1 MAKTYAPQFVRLL
14 RHLAVY
20 ATKHGSQMN
29 AVMTAPQQAA
39 VAQVVAAAA
48 AFSGVNVTESP

>member
-20 ATKHGSQMN
+20 ATKHQSSMF
-29 AVMTAPQQAA
+29 AVMTASQQAA
-39 VAQVVAAAA
+39 VASVVAAAA
-48 AFSGVNVTESP
+48 AFSGVVVEETP

>member
-14 RHLAVY
+14 RKLAVY
-20 ATKHGSQMN
+20 ATKHQGPMF
-29 AVMTAPQQAA
+29 AVMTPAQQAA
-39 VAQVVAAAA
+39 VQAVVTADQ

>member
-1 MAKTYAPQFVRLL
+1 MAKTYAPQFVRVL
-14 RHLAVY
+14 RKLAVY
-20 ATKHGSQMN
+20 ATKHSSAMN

-48 AFSGVNVTESP
+48 VFSGVVVNETP